1 MAVAADD
8 FAAWLDQADI
18 PPQSRTAELHALL
31 QAVFRFRQQQG
42 SDYYSTRLLS
52 HFLLHADT
60 GLKVAQVARLLGI
73 ARPTASG
80 QQNLSSK
87 QAIQQAHHRLAGRS
101 HGKLLP
107 RFAGP
112 IAAFLVGHP
121 HASRAEL
128 LDFIKQT
135 FGVQVSRIAL
145 YKFLKKYGL
154 QAVQQPAQ
162 PAAQANP
169 CVDTAPL
176 TVPQSSS
183 ATAATST
190 LAPAPQ
196 QIQPEPAA
204 LPAPATAQAPLA
216 LPAPVLV
223 PVLPPPPPF
232 CSDGRNTLGPSCFS
246 ATPSTG

>member
-18 PPQSRTAELHALL
+18 SPQSRTAELDALL
-31 QAVFRFRQQQG
+31 LAVFRFRQSQG
-42 SDYYSTRLLS
+42 TDYYSTRLLS
-52 HFLLHADT
+52 HFLLHCHT
-60 GLKVAQVARLLGI
+60 GLKVAQIARLLGI
-73 ARPTASG
+73 ARPTASR

-87 QAIQQAHHRLAGRS
+87 QAVQQAHHRLAGRS

-154 QAVQQPAQ
+154 QTVQQPAQ

-176 TVPQSSS
+176 TAPQSSS
-183 ATAATST
+183 ATATASAP
-190 LAPAPQ
+190 APAPQ
-196 QIQPEPAA
+196 QIKPE
-204 LPAPATAQAPLA
+204 PLA
-216 LPAPVLV
+216 LPAPRDPATPAPVFV
-223 PVLPPPPPF
+223 PVLPPAPPF
-232 CSDGRNTLGPSCFS
+232 SSDGRSTLGPSCFS
-246 ATPSTG
+246 AMPSTG